1 MKTQLLLLFLLCG
14 CLKAATF
21 STTSPS
27 VDTATSAVPGSPGLY
42 FPTFNILSLQL
53 SNAVENL
60 VLSQSFKVVTNWSRL
75 GVERNGTAFPALGRL
90 LVRNEGT
97 YLVTY
102 RISASLSLPN
112 DVTYELFRSGVG
124 TGIRA
129 RQALTTATVSHVAA
143 SGLLTLDAGDILTVR
158 AVADSGAPTLTI
170 REAGISAVQLFD

>member
-1 MKTQLLLLFLLCG
+1 MKYLLIIAI
-14 CLKAATF
+14 CLPLHAATF
-21 STTSPS
+21 SRNTPFFENP
-27 VDTATSAVPGSPGLY
+27 DSAVPGLPGTY

-60 VLSQSFKVVTNWSRL
+60 ILSQSFKVVTNWTRL

-112 DVTYELFRSGVG
+112 DVTYEIFRSGVG

-170 REAGISAVQLFD
+170 REAGISAIQLFD